1 MAGYAADGDAL
12 GDVAMAKEFS
22 RRNLFRL
29 RLGDLSEL
37 ARETIG
43 ASEEE
48 PDSEAPPSYIRPPG
62 ALADEMAFLEA
73 CDRCTLCSEACPHG
87 VIRHLGV
94 ADGLLEG
101 SPFLQPETNPCRW
114 CADMP
119 CIRACPSGALAFQ
132 EDGSVSPIA
141 KAKLNKG
148 TCLTESGILCDTCS
162 YRCPQN
168 IRAITMSERSPKLD
182 VNQCVGCGLCAYYC
196 DSEPSSFTI
205 ALVETL

>member
-1 MAGYAADGDAL
+1 
-12 GDVAMAKEFS
+12 MAKKFS

-43 ASEEE
+43 DSEEGT
-48 PDSEAPPSYIRPPG
+48 DSGAPPGHIRPPG
-62 ALADEMAFLEA
+62 ALADEVAFLKA
-73 CDRCTLCSEACPHG
+73 CDGCKLCSEACPHG

-94 ADGLLEG
+94 ADGPLEG
-101 SPFLQPETNPCRW
+101 SPFLLPESNPCRW
-114 CADMP
+114 CVDMP

-141 KAKLNKG
+141 KANLNKT

-162 YRCPQN
+162 YRCPQSV
-168 IRAITMSERSPKLD
+168 RAITMFGRSPKLNVD
-182 VNQCVGCGLCAYYC
+182 QCVGCGLCAYYC

-205 ALVETL
+205 SLAETP